1 MLAQRGINDELQHL
15 FAEAGCDGFLCAR
28 DLERNETV
36 ALKADELVISASVFK
51 VLVALTFFTLAE
63 LGELDPTERVRVDPR
78 TSLGAP
84 AGLSIFEDEVEASF
98 RDLVNSMLS
107 VSDMIA
113 TDTVIDRIG
122 IHRINLLAQELTLTE
137 TVVPMNLV
145 TTFHHFARDVGFES
159 WQELASHAWRGEE
172 DIEAALERMRQ
183 AAVCDPSNPQATRT
197 TARETTELL
206 RMIWRDMA
214 GPPRACERVR
224 FLMGKQLQGERIAR
238 AFRNDPDVRFAGKT
252 GTFGGRYRNEA
263 GVFEFPDG
271 GRYAVSVFTRGH
283 ELYTRPLDIDDA
295 IGEAARVAVT
305 ELRARRG

>member
-1 MLAQRGINDELQHL
+1 MLAQTGIKGELQDL

-28 DLERNETV
+28 DLDRDETV
-36 ALKADELVISASVFK
+36 ELNADELVISASVFK
-51 VLVALTFFTLAE
+51 VLVALAFFTLAE
-63 LGELDPTERVRVDPR
+63 RGDIDPTERVRVDPR

-84 AGLSIFEDEVEASF
+84 AGLSIFEDEVETSL

-113 TDTVIDRIG
+113 TDTVIDRVG
-122 IHRINLLAQELTLTE
+122 TDEINALARELGLPK
-137 TVVPMNLV
+137 TVVPMNLIEM
-145 TTFHHFARDVGFES
+145 FHHFARDVGFES
-159 WQELASHAWRGEE
+159 WQHLASHSWRDEK
-172 DIEAALERMRQ
+172 DIEAALQRMRQ

-206 RMIWRDMA
+206 QMIWDDTA
-214 GPPRACERVR
+214 GPSEACARVR
-224 FLMGKQLQGERIAR
+224 FLMEKQLQGERIAR

-295 IGEAARVAVT
+295 IGEAARVSVAW
-305 ELRARRG
+305 LQSRRG